1 MSEPKRALQD
11 LHSHLGYR
19 TLSRTWA
26 KAEIVLGLSAA
37 GAGLF
42 LGDWLLTRPA
52 ADFSWELLLAALA
65 LVVLGGYLALAGHRS
80 HLYQSQNELTAYL
93 TEELRRWNE
102 KG

>member
-1 MSEPKRALQD
+1 MTP
-11 LHSHLGYR
+11 
-19 TLSRTWA
+19 
-26 KAEIVLGLSAA
+26 
-37 GAGLF
+37 
-42 LGDWLLTRPA
+42 TRPA